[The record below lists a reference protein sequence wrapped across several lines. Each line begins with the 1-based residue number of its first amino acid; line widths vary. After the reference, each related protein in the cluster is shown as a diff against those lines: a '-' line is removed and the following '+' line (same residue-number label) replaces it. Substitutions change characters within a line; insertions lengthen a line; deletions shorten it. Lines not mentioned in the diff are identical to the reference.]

1 MNFLIRRN
9 FLNDLAS
16 RLPRRLR
23 FVIGAVVL
31 TLLLLLTTFFDFDT
45 FWFVLPLLVVATYF
59 FTYFSVLEGINK
71 NEWIVLFI
79 MPVFFTVFMYFFYY
93 LFPVRWLTRVPLV
106 IFYGLSM
113 YALLLTS
120 NIFNVGVEKNIQLYR
135 AAFSVN
141 FLFQTLIVFLAT
153 EVLLSFRMVFI
164 LNAIGLFAVIFPV
177 SLQLFWSVHPQSKIE
192 KKDLFYAAV
201 ISLLISQCVT
211 VLSFIPLKT
220 TIVALFITGAFYS
233 LGGLFYHYL
242 DEKLFKQTIRE
253 YCMVMIVIIGIVL
266 LTIQW

>member
-1 MNFLIRRN
+1 MKFFKKN
-9 FLNDLAS
+9 FLNELAS
-16 RLPRRLR
+16 KLPRRLR
-23 FVIGAVVL
+23 FVISAVVL
-31 TLLLLLTTFFDFDT
+31 TVLMLGTTFFDFDT
-45 FWFVLPLLVVATYF
+45 FWYILPLLVLATYF
-59 FTYFSVLEGINK
+59 FTYFAVLEGIDK

-79 MPVFFTVFMYFFYY
+79 MPVFFTIFMYFFYY

-106 IFYGLSM
+106 LFYGLSM

-141 FLFQTLIVFLAT
+141 FLFQTLIIFLAT
-153 EVLLSFRMVFI
+153 EVFLSFRQVFAV
-164 LNAIGLFAVIFPV
+164 NAIGMFAVLFPV

-192 KKDLFYAAV
+192 KKDMFYAAV
-201 ISLLISQCVT
+201 TSFLISQAVT

-220 TIVALFITGAFYS
+220 TILALFITGAYYS
-233 LGGLFYHYL
+233 IGGLMYHYI
-242 DEKLFKQTIRE
+242 DEKLFKQTVRE
-253 YCMVMIVIIGIVL
+253 YFMVMVVIIGIVI